1 MSLARFLESVS
12 DDAPCGPD
20 LEAADDGV
28 FIDYYFG
35 AIDRL
40 PERFVDQVTGEM
52 FDRRTL
58 RVDEETRAI
67 EALLDRSRDLRL
79 LAIGAQFL
87 CLAGRIAP
95 LAEYVDTMAGLLE
108 AHWPHVHPRVENGPV
123 ERCNTLELLDVP
135 ATMVMPLEYAAL
147 AQDRRAGT
155 ITLRA
160 HALATG
166 QRTLRAG
173 ERAGD
178 ASAIMTALRSA
189 ENAAAVEASYAAIC
203 RLRDA
208 LRRIELCCKTAEGGA
223 FAPNFARITP
233 VVAQVE
239 ALLAEARPDLAGEAA
254 DASEAPPG
262 ADGDATDEIPAAP
275 GPAATLPAG
284 AVASHAAARA
294 ALAAVEGY
302 FAAMEPSSPALMLV
316 RQAQELIGRP
326 LVQALELLMPD
337 LAAKARITFG
347 TEGGFLLSMERMR
360 ALSRPS
366 EDEGAAGDK
375 PAFTVTT
382 REQAAA
388 LMAAVEAFYRQT
400 EPSSPIPTLL
410 FKAKTYQGRDFTA
423 ILADLFPAQK

>member
-1 MSLARFLESVS
+1 MNIARFLAPIS

-20 LEAADDGV
+20 LEAADDGA

-40 PERFVDQVTGEM
+40 PERFVDQVSGEM

-58 RVDEETRAI
+58 RIDEETRAI

-95 LAEYVDTMAGLLE
+95 LADYVETIAGLLE
-108 AHWPHVHPRVENGPV
+108 AHWPHVHPHVENGPV
-123 ERCNTLELLDVP
+123 ERCNALELLDVP
-135 ATMVMPLEYAAL
+135 ATMVMPLEYAPL

-166 QRTLRAG
+166 QRTPRAG

-189 ENAAAVEASYAAIC
+189 ENAEAVEASYAAIC
-203 RLRDA
+203 RLRDG
-208 LRRIELCCKTAEGGA
+208 LRRIEVCCKTAEGGA

-233 VVAQVE
+233 LVAQVA
-239 ALLAEARPDLAGEAA
+239 ALLAEARPDLAGDGAGAPEDAAATDSDDAA
-254 DASEAPPG
+254 DS
-262 ADGDATDEIPAAP
+262 PAAP
-275 GPAATLPAG
+275 AAAPALPAG
-284 AVASHAAARA
+284 AIASHSGARA

-302 FAAMEPSSPALMLV
+302 FATMEPSSPALMLV
-316 RQAQELIGRP
+316 RQAQDLIGKP

-360 ALSRPS
+360 ALSRPA
-366 EDEGAAGDK
+366 EAEGAADDL

-388 LMAAVEAFYRQT
+388 LMGAVEAFYRQT